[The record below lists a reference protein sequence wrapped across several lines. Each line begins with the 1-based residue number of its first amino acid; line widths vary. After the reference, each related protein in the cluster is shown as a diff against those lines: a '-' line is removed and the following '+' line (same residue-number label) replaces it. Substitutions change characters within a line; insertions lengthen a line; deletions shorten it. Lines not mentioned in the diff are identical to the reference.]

1 MADVAPSPL
10 PKQRPSTPWTVLL
23 TARALWTT
31 GRDALKALEDAGCT
45 LRDGPRTG
53 PIDEDTLIAALEG
66 CDAVIASIEPYT
78 ARVFAERPEL
88 KLVARCG
95 VGYDAVD
102 VEAATR
108 AGVLVATTPGA
119 VSDAVA
125 DYTLGL
131 MIAVARHIPDVHQ
144 KMRAGGWGGASG
156 VLVSGKTLGIIGL
169 GNIGKAVAH
178 RAAGFQMRLVGYDP
192 ALSSPPQDAPAV
204 ELMSL
209 DTLLATSDFV
219 TLCAPANPQTYHLM
233 NAQRLA
239 KMKPTAYL
247 INTARGSLV
256 DEEAL
261 VAALHAGQIAGAA
274 LDVFEREPLPAD
286 HPLRQAPNVVL
297 SPHNAFNATE
307 AAAAMGRRSV
317 ENVLAAMEGRIPP
330 GLLNTEV
337 LASPAL
343 RLSVRG
349 R

>member
-1 MADVAPSPL
+1 MTDEAPTPR
-10 PKQRPSTPWTVLL
+10 KQTPIPWTILL

-31 GRDALKALEDAGCT
+31 GRDALLSLEEAGCT

-53 PIDEDTLIAALEG
+53 PIDEDTLIAALDG

-78 ARVFAERPEL
+78 ARVFAACPGL

-102 VEAATR
+102 VQAATE
-108 AGVLVATTPGA
+108 AGVMVATTPGA

-131 MIAVARHIPDVHQ
+131 AIALARHIPELHQ
-144 KMRAGGWGGASG
+144 KMRSGGWGGASG
-156 VLVSGKTLGIIGL
+156 VLVTGKTIGIIGV

-178 RAAGFQMRLVGYDP
+178 RAAGFQMRILGYDP
-192 ALSSPPQDAPAV
+192 ALSEPPKDAPSM
-204 ELMSL
+204 ELTSL
-209 DTLLATSDFV
+209 HRLLAESDFV
-219 TLCAPANPQTYHLM
+219 ALCAPATSETRHII
-233 NAQRLA
+233 NADRLA
-239 KMKPTAYL
+239 QMKPTAFL

-274 LDVFEREPLPAD
+274 LDVFEHEPLPPD
-286 HPLRQAPNVVL
+286 HPLRQAPNVIL
-297 SPHNAFNATE
+297 SPHNAFNAAE

-317 ENVLAAMEGRIPP
+317 ENVLAAMQGRVPP
-330 GLLNTEV
+330 GLLNAEV
-337 LASPAL
+337 LQSPAL
-343 RLSVRG
+343 RTRVAG